1 MKREEEKNFISD
13 MREQILQALGI
24 LKLQNF
30 KPWIYFPQCRS
41 NVETLKHS

>member
-1 MKREEEKNFISD
+1 MKREEDNNFISD

-30 KPWIYFPQCRS
+30 KP
-41 NVETLKHS
+41 